1 MYRSWLPA
9 DLVRPPRFQDVPAAA
24 AAVVASASVATV
36 SPGRYIHVT
45 SLISA
50 AANVVALR

>member
-1 MYRSWLPA
+1 MYRWWLPA

-36 SPGRYIHVT
+36 SPGRSIHVT
-45 SLISA
+45 GPISA